1 MQQFNYTYAKV
12 KQLTYENEQLFYSI
26 VAKYEYKYLDLFY
39 SCKVMIIETIT
50 NLNISLL
57 YRLLNSIL

>member
-26 VAKYEYKYLDLFY
+26 VVKYEYKYLDLFY
-39 SCKVMIIETIT
+39 SCKEVV
-50 NLNISLL
+50 
-57 YRLLNSIL
+57 